1 MVLGIGAG
9 ALAVLLAVFPQI
21 SIDGA
26 RAALSLCANILIPSL
41 FPFFVCANMLLD
53 SGMASAAGK
62 RLKKVF
68 HPIWGVGAE
77 GSAAIVMGL
86 ISGYPTG
93 AAVTAALY
101 SGGCIKKREAQ
112 HLLAFTNNAGPL
124 FVIGTL
130 GVGMYKSSSVG
141 YILLISTV
149 TASLLAGVI
158 FRIFSEKEEA
168 GTQKVLMQ
176 KTGNCMEKAVETM
189 LSLCGYVVFFAS
201 VIVLLEKAGVLA
213 FLCNL
218 LAKCGVS
225 AGTARLL
232 VMGFLEL
239 STAAGAAEG
248 ASVEAMAFILSWGGC
263 SVFLQTA
270 GIVRRAGLSMKSY
283 IGGKMIASVLSALFC
298 RILLHVWPQ
307 SQSVFAPFS
316 IPQIE
321 TAIWIGFFAAALCIS
336 CGIWSLFCVM
346 AIKKGRK

>member
-9 ALAVLLAVFPQI
+9 LLAVLLAVFPQI
-21 SIDGA
+21 SMDGA
-26 RAALSLCANILIPSL
+26 RGALSLCANVLIPSL

-53 SGMASAAGK
+53 SGMATAAGK
-62 RLKKVF
+62 RLKRVF
-68 HPIWGVGAE
+68 HPIFGVGAE

-101 SGGCIKKREAQ
+101 KSGCIKRAEAQ

-130 GVGMYKSSSVG
+130 GVGMYKSRGVG

-149 TASLLAGVI
+149 TASLLTGVL
-158 FRIFSEKEEA
+158 FRIFSKKEDEGGQKILPQKA
-168 GTQKVLMQ
+168 G
-176 KTGNCMEKAVETM
+176 NSMEKAVETM
-189 LSLCGYVVFFAS
+189 LSLCGYVVLFAS
-201 VIVLLEKAGVLA
+201 VIALIEKSGVLA
-213 FLCNL
+213 FLCDL
-218 LAKCGVS
+218 FTKCGVS

-232 VMGFLEL
+232 VMGFLEI

-263 SVFLQTA
+263 SVLLQTA

-298 RILLHVWPQ
+298 HILLHVLPQ
-307 SQSVFAPFS
+307 SQSIFAPF
-316 IPQIE
+316 PTLPIE
-321 TAIWIGFFAAALCIS
+321 TAIWIGFSLAALCIS
-336 CGIWSLFCVM
+336 GGIWSLFCVM
-346 AIKKGRK
+346 AMKKERK